1 MKTGTEPRWES
12 GRVDASSLSDAAR
25 VGRSL
30 GGVRGTWFS
39 AKADVACD
47 DGHLRRLRETASTEA
62 ARRTPMVRTAVAV
75 LLGRQ
80 RVDVVPSP
88 VQGTFHL
95 VHRVRTDSLPS
106 LIVRS
111 SRPDL
116 MDPDDTLRV
125 ETKIAPYL
133 ARADLPRVRVRS
145 LAVGTDRVAPF
156 DLAIQDAAPGYVLCH
171 EPETACESPSL
182 WYALGRIMGRLH
194 AIVGVGGGPVDV
206 APSAE
211 HENLRGLHPDWGTYL
226 MLRLEDHVGRC
237 REIGTITEDQGAMI
251 LAAFRDHA
259 GIWNDVP
266 TRLLHGDLGNQ
277 NLFVHKDVVTALIDW
292 EDALIGDPAFDVAT
306 WASFHPLRRHAAFLR
321 GYGPDTE
328 NDWFRLR
335 CALSFLRIALA
346 KTVHRHRFA
355 YTDQPGRPPAH
366 DRIRRGMAAVERVL
380 AGRRGDLFG

>member
-1 MKTGTEPRWES
+1 MKTGTEPWWES
-12 GRVDASSLSDAAR
+12 GRVNASFTDAAR
-25 VGRSL
+25 VGRSR

-47 DGHLRRLRETASTEA
+47 DGRLRRLRETASTEA
-62 ARRTPMVRTAVAV
+62 ARRTPMVGAAAAV

-80 RVDVVPSP
+80 RINVMPSP

-95 VHRVRTDSLPS
+95 VHRMRTDSLPS

-125 ETKIAPYL
+125 ETRIAPYL
-133 ARADLPRVRVRS
+133 ARADLPRVKVRA
-145 LAVGTDRVAPF
+145 LAVGADRVAPF
-156 DLAIQDAAPGYVLCH
+156 DLAIQDLASGRVLCH
-171 EPETACESPSL
+171 EPEATCESPSM
-182 WYALGRIMGRLH
+182 WYDLGRIMGRLH
-194 AIVGVGGGPVDV
+194 TIVGSGGGPVDV
-206 APSAE
+206 DPSAE
-211 HENLRGLHPDWGTYL
+211 HERLHGLHPNWGTYL
-226 MLRLEDHVGRC
+226 MLRLEDHVVRC
-237 REIGTITEDQGAMI
+237 REIGTITEYQGAMI

-277 NLFVHKDVVTALIDW
+277 NLFVHKDAITALIDW
-292 EDALIGDPAFDVAT
+292 EDALIGDPAFDVAM
-306 WASFHPLRRHAAFLR
+306 WASFHPLRRHAAFLQ
-321 GYGPDTE
+321 GYGPDAE
-328 NDWFRLR
+328 DDWFRLR

-355 YTDQPGRPPAH
+355 YTDQPGRLQAH